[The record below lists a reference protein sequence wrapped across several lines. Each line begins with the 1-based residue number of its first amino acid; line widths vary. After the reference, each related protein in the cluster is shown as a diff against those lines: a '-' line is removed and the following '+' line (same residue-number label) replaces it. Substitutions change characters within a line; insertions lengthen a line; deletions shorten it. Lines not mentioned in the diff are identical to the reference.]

1 MNETDRQP
9 WNSGARIDATTIL
22 VMVRVQHLSAVL
34 EPMGISIMPL
44 SHAPEGHHPICVDL
58 WHIERGRLESGGM
71 DQHDWSSA
79 AGATAV
85 AMTGGWMG
93 SAAGGGIGAIGGA
106 AAGAFIGAPLGP
118 IGSWWGSIA
127 GYLAGGALG
136 ATAGAA
142 MGASQGAALGANTG
156 RETSEALSRVLGTY
170 QEVLVAT
177 PNAVLPGGRGDPH
190 MFVLGMYSNNPV
202 SIWGD
207 RAQGCGYRKRAATIR
222 RDGFRGYE
230 VRHQEQEAGLS
241 GVFAAAPPDSW
252 TRADA
257 RLERHRALF
266 AQPLLGS
273 LGHGRFAVSV
283 LGRFLEDP
291 EVRWAP
297 VSGRLTVAAE
307 FAAGLPAGDFRVS
320 ALSPDDPWGAFQ
332 ATRVF
337 TKVTPPIHT

>member
-1 MNETDRQP
+1 MNEKDRQP

-22 VMVRVQHLSAVL
+22 VMARTEHLRAVL
-34 EPMGISIMPL
+34 DPLGIMLMPVP
-44 SHAPEGHHPICVDL
+44 HVPDGHHPICIDL
-58 WHIERGRLESGGM
+58 WHVESGRLESGGI

-79 AGATAV
+79 AGATAT
-85 AMTGGWMG
+85 ALTGGWVG
-93 SAAGGGIGAIGGA
+93 SAAGGGLGAIGGA

-118 IGSWWGSIA
+118 IASWWGSIA
-127 GYLAGGALG
+127 GYLAGGTLG

-142 MGASQGAALGANTG
+142 VGASRGAALGAGTA
-156 RETSEALSRVLGTY
+156 REMSEAVSRTVGTY

-177 PNAVLPGGRGDPH
+177 PNAFAPGGAGRH
-190 MFVLGMYSNNPV
+190 MFVLGMYSNNAV

-230 VRHQEQEAGLS
+230 VRHQGRAAGLS
-241 GVFAAAPPDSW
+241 GVFAAAPADAW
-252 TRADA
+252 AATDA

-273 LGHGRFAVSV
+273 VGHGAFAVST
-283 LGRFLEDP
+283 LGRFMDDP

-297 VSGRLTVAAE
+297 VSGRLTVAAG
-307 FAAGLPAGDFRVS
+307 FAAGLPAGDFPVS
-320 ALSPDDPWGAFQ
+320 ALSPDEPWGAFQ
-332 ATRVF
+332 ATRVL